1 MKVTKS
7 LASHLESRPTFID
20 LIDICNHWFNRK
32 PTKMQKSISIS
43 NGKGQLNQ
51 VSLSGIKPIVGRW

>member
-1 MKVTKS
+1 M
-7 LASHLESRPTFID
+7 H
-20 LIDICNHWFNRK
+20 
-32 PTKMQKSISIS
+32 KSISIS